1 MKKLL
6 SICIA
11 FNIFILNGCLSEN
24 NHEGHN
30 HEGHNHGQ
38 DKEIAKVYGSDN
50 EYLTQI
56 ALMRGHLYVGIELYK
71 NGYLDNAKRH
81 MKHPKSELYSDIIPT
96 FKSKKSAGFAVEL
109 ADLASAVEGE
119 KDFAFISS
127 RYQNLAD
134 AMATN
139 ENYIDESTKLLSK
152 RMILVSSLLTVAADE
167 YAIGIVNGNIE
178 NKFEYQDALGFTI
191 VAKSILTG
199 TVTYSEEEE
208 IKKNKVL
215 KIIENLSNLWPS
227 LVPTGIIDGD
237 AKIIYDAVAEIN
249 SI

>member
-11 FNIFILNGCLSEN
+11 FNIFILNGCSNEN
-24 NHEGHN
+24 NHKGHN
-30 HEGHNHGQ
+30 HDEV
-38 DKEIAKVYGSDN
+38 KKIAKVYESDK

-71 NGYLDNAKRH
+71 NGFLDNAKKH

-96 FKSKKSAGFAVEL
+96 FESKKSAGFAVEL

-127 RYQNLAD
+127 KYQNLSD
-134 AMATN
+134 AMALN
-139 ENYIDESTKLLSK
+139 EDYVHDSSKLLSK
-152 RMILVSSLLTVAADE
+152 RIILVSSLLTVAADE
-167 YAIGIVNGNIE
+167 YAIGIVNKNVE

-191 VAKSILTG
+191 VAKNILKK

-215 KIIENLSNLWPS
+215 EIIENLSNLWPS
-227 LVPTGIIDGD
+227 LVPTGIVDGD
-237 AKIIYDAVAEIN
+237 AKIIYDAVAKIN
-249 SI
+249 SV